1 MSNYDWDDMDDAVD
15 LSPTLDEAD
24 EQELIDALKYKN
36 DNLIIINEN
45 NLVLRE
51 RIIDFLNTE
60 IYPHINDQ
68 TTKVF

>member
-68 TTKVF
+68 TIKVF